1 SRSSEQNVLDEAFPD
16 QVGAVEIHADDD
28 AGDEDDDDALD
39 QLALAGPLDLL
50 QLAPRLGD
58 EVLEPPAGDRAGFAG
73 RFGLSTCA
81 PGPQHGSSQP
91 LVFRPTPMRALPA
104 SAENVGREI
113 ITARS
118 RHGSA
123 TAEPDFAPLI
133 AAGGLEPPTSAL

>member
-1 SRSSEQNVLDEAFPD
+1 MRWNSCRSRSSEQNVLDEAFPD

-81 PGPQHGSSQP
+81 RR
-91 LVFRPTPMRALPA
+91 RPARRRGR
-104 SAENVGREI
+104 SARE
-113 ITARS
+113 R
-118 RHGSA
+118 G
-123 TAEPDFAPLI
+123 L
-133 AAGGLEPPTSAL
+133 AAGHLLAPGAALRTRLPSH